1 LTDQLPVVVAQKL
14 SYAAPNGGLLVR
26 DLSFAVNRGEIVA
39 IIGPN
44 GVGKSTLLRV
54 LQNEIQPASGTVK
67 VSAPKISYLSQ
78 LHNREFHIPLTLADV
93 LSFGIQSAFEPS
105 HAIEYGLLTINEL
118 KKPWNT
124 ASGGE
129 RQKTL
134 LTQALLADGDLFI
147 FDEPM
152 NHLDSLSRHTLMQ
165 IFSNL
170 AIHKNRAVIFVS
182 HERTLTT
189 PTGENLAAVRTIDL
203 ARYTPSC

>member
-1 LTDQLPVVVAQKL
+1 MTEKLPLIIAQEL
-14 SYAAPNGGLLVR
+14 SYGAPNGGLLVR

-54 LQNEIQPASGTVK
+54 LQKEIQPASGTVK
-67 VSAPKISYLSQ
+67 VNAPKISYLSQ

-93 LSFGIQSAFEPS
+93 LSFSKHGTFDPK
-105 HAIEYGLLTINEL
+105 HALEYGLLTVNEL
-118 KKPWNT
+118 KKSWNT

-134 LTQALLADGDLFI
+134 LTQTLLADGDLFI

-152 NHLDSLSRHTLMQ
+152 NHLDSLSRHILMQ
-165 IFSNL
+165 IFSNI
-170 AIHKNRAVIFVS
+170 ASHKSRAVIFVG

-189 PTGENLAAVRTIDL
+189 IPGENIAQVRTIDL